1 MADKINIQ
9 PGQLYAVTTGTY
21 KGSNMVVI
29 DNDMESVNFLDLPDM
44 VPRNISYIDVKEG
57 IANQILELLET
68 LPQDIMN
75 ICIKQYEKNINN
87 R

>member
-1 MADKINIQ
+1 
-9 PGQLYAVTTGTY
+9 
-21 KGSNMVVI
+21 MVVI

-75 ICIKQYEKNINN
+75 ICIKQYEKNISN
-87 R
+87 RQ

>member
-21 KGSNMVVI
+21 KGSNLVVI
-29 DNDMESVNFLDLPDM
+29 NNDMEFVNFLDLPEM
-44 VPRNISYIDVKEG
+44 IPRQIPYNDVTDGVGNK
-57 IANQILELLET
+57 ILELLET

-75 ICIKQYEKNINN
+75 ICTKQYEKNISN

>member
-21 KGSNMVVI
+21 KGSNLVVI
-29 DNDMESVNFLDLPDM
+29 NNDTEFVNFLDLPDM
-44 VPRNISYIDVKEG
+44 VTRQIPYNDVTNGVGNE
-57 IANQILELLET
+57 ILELLET
-68 LPQDIMN
+68 LPQYIMN
-75 ICIKQYEKNINN
+75 ICTKQYEKNTSN

>member
-1 MADKINIQ
+1 VADKINIQ

-21 KGSNMVVI
+21 KGSNLVVI
-29 DNDMESVNFLDLPDM
+29 NNDMEFVNFLDLPEM
-44 VPRNISYIDVKEG
+44 IPRQIPYNDVTDGVGNK
-57 IANQILELLET
+57 ILELLET

-75 ICIKQYEKNINN
+75 ICTKQYEKNISN

>member
-1 MADKINIQ
+1 MADKIDIQ

-21 KGSNMVVI
+21 KGSNLVVI
-29 DNDMESVNFLDLPDM
+29 DNDSKLVNFLDLPDM
-44 VPRNISYIDVKEG
+44 VPRQIPYYDVING
-57 IANQILELLET
+57 IHNDILELLET

-75 ICIKQYEKNINN
+75 TCTKQYEKNISN

>member
-29 DNDMESVNFLDLPDM
+29 DNNMEHVNFLDLPDM
-44 VPRNISYIDVKEG
+44 VPRNVPYIDVQEG
-57 IANQILELLET
+57 ISNQILELLET
-68 LPQDIMN
+68 LPQDIMS